1 MDTYKKGKKGKKG
14 KNDYSYNLAPD
25 NEQGMNHSPYN
36 TDDRRKQIAELSEQV
51 LKEME
56 HEQCKYNR
64 KPCKGCVLQVYNI
77 G

>member
-1 MDTYKKGKKGKKG
+1 MDKYKNGKKGKKG

-36 TDDRRKQIAELSEQV
+36 TDDRRKQIAELSEKV

-56 HEQCKYNR
+56 Q
-64 KPCKGCVLQVYNI
+64 
-77 G
+77 